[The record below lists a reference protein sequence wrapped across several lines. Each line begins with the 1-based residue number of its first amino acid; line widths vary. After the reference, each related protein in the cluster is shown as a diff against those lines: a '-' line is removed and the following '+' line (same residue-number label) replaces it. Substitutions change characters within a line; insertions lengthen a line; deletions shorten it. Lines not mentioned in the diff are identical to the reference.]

1 MVEEKKQDERRKKS
15 YVLPMGAGYKIKR
28 VVEHIDWDVE
38 AFRESVRNQPRLVE
52 TDKDIGQGIY
62 CL

>member
-1 MVEEKKQDERRKKS
+1 MTEQETARPKKS
-15 YVLPMGAGYKIKR
+15 YVLPMGKGYKIKR
-28 VVEHIDWDVE
+28 EVEHIDWDIE

-52 TDKDIGQGIY
+52 TGKEDSSQGIY